1 MVIPIYPS
9 SISCGHFVHLVHFGL
24 FDIAAIFG
32 LFGIAAIFG
41 LFGIAA
47 IQSFSSH
54 TGINLNVVSFNLDLH
69 QNLVIAIIEHTII
82 IVITTNIV
90 VVVIVSTDIVV
101 SSIIFCIGMTLPY
114 TPWLQR
120 WLSLRFV
127 GQSNHYVA
135 VLIALSQ

>member
-24 FDIAAIFG
+24 FD
-32 LFGIAAIFG
+32 IAAIFG

-69 QNLVIAIIEHTII
+69 QNLVIAIIEHTTIII

-127 GQSNHYVA
+127 GQSNHYAA

>member
-24 FDIAAIFG
+24 FD
-32 LFGIAAIFG
+32 IAAIFG

-69 QNLVIAIIEHTII
+69 QNLVIATIEHTIVVV
-82 IVITTNIV
+82 VITTNIV